1 MKLSL
6 SVNESADALIN
17 YFKNFS
23 ITSTT
28 KSLPFE
34 IDTKTNY
41 FVAKATSELGDRVR
55 YSALSFAECN
65 VKVLED
71 EGNGEH
77 RVRVGIN
84 NKLDKFIKVM
94 ETVASTMEDIPEDQP
109 KAFNIVVYF
118 DAFVDRKETSYI
130 CTGISFESPSI
141 SIKYETDKATG
152 FDFIPD
158 SVFFNKAIKLKDPV
172 SFMLTPDRIKKIINV
187 SDIVKVGGNDDILA
201 FHLNGN
207 EVWVYSDENPD
218 ASLFKLKLGNLLN
231 DAVYNQIIA
240 VRRRAFIDSLD
251 KTNESFICSTGITVI
266 DVPAATE
273 NEAPR
278 TDEIVDRFVLKSET
292 TDTIVI
298 LAKLMDE

>member
-1 MKLSL
+1 MKLTL
-6 SVNESADALIN
+6 TVTDNAEALIN

-34 IDTKTNY
+34 IDTKANC
-41 FVAKATSELGDRVR
+41 FVAKAISELHDRVR
-55 YSALSFAECN
+55 YSALSFNDCN
-65 VKVLED
+65 VRVLDD

-94 ETVASTMEDIPEDQP
+94 ETVASALEDIPEDQP

-118 DAFVDRKETSYI
+118 DEFIDRKETTFI
-130 CTGISFESPSI
+130 CTGIVFESPSI

-152 FDFIPD
+152 FDFLPD
-158 SVFFNKAIKLKDPV
+158 SAFFEKGTKLEDPV
-172 SFMLTPDRIKKIINV
+172 SFMLTPECIKKIINV
-187 SDIVKVGGNDDILA
+187 SDIVKVGGNDDVLA

-218 ASLFKLKLGNLLN
+218 TSLFKLKIGNLLN
-231 DAVYNQIIA
+231 DAVYDKILG

-251 KTNESFICSTGITVI
+251 KTNESFICSTGVS
-266 DVPAATE
+266 AKGL
-273 NEAPR
+273 
-278 TDEIVDRFVLKSET
+278 VDRFVLKSEET
-292 TDTIVI
+292 NTIVV
-298 LAKLMDE
+298 LAKLMNDGEES